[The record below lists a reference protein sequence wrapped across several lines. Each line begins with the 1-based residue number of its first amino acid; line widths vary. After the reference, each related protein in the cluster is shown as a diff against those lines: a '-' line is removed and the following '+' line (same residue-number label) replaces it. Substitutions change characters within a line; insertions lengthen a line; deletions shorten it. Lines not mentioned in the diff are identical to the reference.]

1 MTPKQKRHI
10 IASAGTIL
18 FMLLVLLLLLLIHL
32 RYQQEEQ
39 EAGIE
44 VLFGDTDRI
53 TGVESSQA
61 APQASVAEV
70 TPAPQTP
77 AEQPEPIV
85 QQPQEQQTEKV
96 VDEDEELAIQNEK
109 HKQDSIDA
117 AKKRA
122 QELAEQRERERKA
135 EEAKKE
141 AERKAKEEADRKA
154 KEEAERKA
162 KEAAEKAKKEQ
173 EAKNNANSLIGGLGF
188 GNGSGSGNGTGN
200 GGGGDDSNTS
210 GGKPGGGKTGGGS
223 GGGGGN
229 NRDSRIKG
237 LDGRWPRDGKLPD
250 PECTTN
256 QPCDVA
262 VKIRIDK
269 NGNVKVASSANATGT
284 TTADV
289 NLIHCIEEM
298 LKKVM
303 WNEGTGDGEGT
314 ITYHFVQQT
323 Q

>member
-18 FMLLVLLLLLLIHL
+18 FMLLVLLLLLLIHM

-122 QELAEQRERERKA
+122 QELADQRERDRKA
-135 EEAKKE
+135 KEAADKAKKE
-141 AERKAKEEADRKA
+141 EDDRKAKEEADRKA
-154 KEEAERKA
+154 Q
-162 KEAAEKAKKEQ
+162 KEQ
-173 EAKNNANSLIGGLGF
+173 KETDNAHSLIDNLF
-188 GNGSGSGNGTGN
+188 GDNTGVNNGPGKKGN
-200 GGGGDDSNTS
+200 GDDSNAS
-210 GGKPGGGKTGGGS
+210 GDKSEGKTGGNQN
-223 GGGGGN
+223 GN
-229 NRDSRIKG
+229 DPGDRDSRIKG
-237 LDGRWPRDGKLPD
+237 LDGRWPRDGELPT

-303 WNEGTGDGEGT
+303 WNEGTGDSEGT
-314 ITYHFVQQT
+314 ITYHFVQMT

>member
-77 AEQPEPIV
+77 AEQPEPEV

-162 KEAAEKAKKEQ
+162 KEEAERKAKEEAARKAAEE
-173 EAKNNANSLIGGLGF
+173 EA
-188 GNGSGSGNGTGN
+188 GTGN

-210 GGKPGGGKTGGGS
+210 GGKTGGGKTGGGS

-237 LDGRWPRDGKLPD
+237 LDGRWPRDGQLPD
-250 PECTTN
+250 PKCTTN

-303 WNEGTGDGEGT
+303 WNEGTGDSEGT
-314 ITYHFVQQT
+314 ITYHFVQKT

>member
-117 AKKRA
+117 AKKHA

-188 GNGSGSGNGTGN
+188 GNGSGAGNGTGN
-200 GGGGDDSNTS
+200 
-210 GGKPGGGKTGGGS
+210 

-237 LDGRWPRDGKLPD
+237 LDGRWPRDGKLPE

-314 ITYHFVQQT
+314 ITYHFVQKT